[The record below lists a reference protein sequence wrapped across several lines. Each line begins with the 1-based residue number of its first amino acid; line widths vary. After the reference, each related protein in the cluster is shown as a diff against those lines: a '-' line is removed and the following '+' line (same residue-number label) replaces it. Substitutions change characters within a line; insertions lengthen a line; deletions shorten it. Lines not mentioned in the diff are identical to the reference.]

1 MTQHMSPQKQGS
13 VLNIEEMEDLL
24 AEFEQDDSD
33 EETKCKV
40 VLAKFDTTEEINA
53 EFQPMGYGSKNNQVY
68 PDEEVLDYYEG
79 SDDELDMLDEDDL
92 DDLPTPPPQ
101 LGGGLLRRNNAAI
114 FMPIRIPCLYG

>member
-1 MTQHMSPQKQGS
+1 MSPQKQGS
-13 VLNIEEMEDLL
+13 VINVEEMEDLL

-40 VLAKFDTTEEINA
+40 VLAKFDSTEEINA

-79 SDDELDMLDEDDL
+79 SDDDELDMLDEDDL